1 MTTPYDNLRGKAIL
15 VTGAAKRIGKAV
27 ALALAD
33 AGANVVIHFNRSE
46 YEAEDMADDVRRR
59 GVSSWTVRA
68 DLSDS
73 SATAHLVENVW
84 DLAGALDC
92 LVNSASVFPESTIGS
107 IEVSSLAHVVG
118 VNVLAPLALSRAFAR
133 RAETGA
139 IVNILDNR
147 IDRID
152 TVHAEYLLSKN
163 MLRTLTSMMA
173 VEFAPKIRVNAVA
186 PGLILPPPGHDAAY
200 LGNLTGRTLL
210 GCHGSPD
217 DIAGAV
223 LYLLTAP
230 FVTGQVLFVDG
241 GENLKRA
248 AYGDV

>member
-1 MTTPYDNLRGKAIL
+1 MTTPFDSLRGKTVL

-33 AGANVVIHFNRSE
+33 AGSNVVIHYNRSE
-46 YEAEDMADDVRRR
+46 RESEDTADHVRRH
-59 GVSSWTVRA
+59 GVSAWTVRA
-68 DLSDS
+68 NLSDS
-73 SATAHLVENVW
+73 SETASLVDNVL
-84 DLAGALDC
+84 DMTGAIDC
-92 LVNSASVFPESTIGS
+92 LVNSASVFPESTVDSIGA
-107 IEVSSLAHVVG
+107 SSLADVVG
-118 VNVLAPLALSRAFAR
+118 VNALAPLVLSRAFAR
-133 RAETGA
+133 RAGTGA

-152 TVHAEYLLSKN
+152 TVHAEYQLSKG
-163 MLRTLTSMMA
+163 MLHTLTLMTA
-173 VEFAPKIRVNAVA
+173 VEFAPRIRVNAVA

-210 GCHGSPD
+210 GRHGSPD

-230 FVTGQVLFVDG
+230 FVTGQILVVDG

-248 AYGDV
+248 AYGGV